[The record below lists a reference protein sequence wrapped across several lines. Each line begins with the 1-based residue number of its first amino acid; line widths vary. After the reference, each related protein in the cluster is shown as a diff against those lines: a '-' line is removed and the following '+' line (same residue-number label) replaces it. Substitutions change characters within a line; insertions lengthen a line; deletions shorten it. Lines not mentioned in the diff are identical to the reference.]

1 MKTYQPTHEEISQ
14 RAREIWSA
22 EGQPSDRD
30 NEIWLTAEQQLQ
42 TKGQGLSAPR
52 TRASRSMR
60 AKEQPSSL
68 EEEADPIN
76 NDKLEERLAEFGAP
90 NSRGATAL

>member
-1 MKTYQPTHEEISQ
+1 MKTHQPTHAEISH

-22 EGQPSDRD
+22 EGQPTGRD
-30 NEIWLTAEQQLQ
+30 NEIWLTAEQQLKTNCQ
-42 TKGQGLSAPR
+42 AGS
-52 TRASRSMR
+52 ASRTSATR

-68 EEEADPIN
+68 EEEVDPIN
-76 NDKLEERLAEFGAP
+76 NDRLEERLSEFGAP